1 MKKENMSIEE
11 MMREQLM
18 VDDEI
23 KDISNYLSYKRFR
36 GEKIDDEYE
45 RDCEIKIEQLLQ
57 DYNGLGIEIRKKER
71 ILMEEKSLAVSRR
84 IQSICDDDDEYSIQT
99 QEYLKKFSSTIT
111 PVLPIEEP
119 DNSLSMGDEHLD
131 TIPSVENLVPIPSEF
146 EGISDDTCDVPVRDD
161 SSTFDAL
168 NDNSE
173 ILSNSNDD
181 DTSSDDDDFEDIEYV
196 ILEEVNDVDQEE
208 KEFDLD
214 DILQIQDVIL
224 REKLLNISRLITNI
238 ESLKDNP
245 TPDCVLNSP
254 SSFPIPVV
262 DSDSFF
268 EKSDISFSHLDNS
281 FSDHTEET
289 RSGSTTTHAN
299 YSLPEGGE
307 NVVFLN
313 VKEDDSFT
321 FTIHTFLPFVT
332 YPRPLLYLAPPGVKI
347 RSLTPASSLRAS
359 GLASSFLVFRV
370 LWFYVQDVPD
380 VEDSRAHG
388 FVHSYIRASYPQL
401 YFGNPIS

>member
-131 TIPSVENLVPIPSEF
+131 TIPSIENL
-146 EGISDDTCDVPVRDD
+146 
-161 SSTFDAL
+161 
-168 NDNSE
+168 
-173 ILSNSNDD
+173 ILSDSNNDG
-181 DTSSDDDDFEDIEYV
+181 TSSDDDDFEDVEY
-196 ILEEVNDVDQEE
+196 EEVNDVDQEE
-208 KEFDLD
+208 KEFDLE
-214 DILQIQDVIL
+214 DIFQIQDVIL
-224 REKLLNISRLITNI
+224 REKLLNIHRLITNI
-238 ESLKDNP
+238 ESLKNNS
-245 TPDCVLNSP
+245 TPDHVFTFP
-254 SSFPIPVV
+254 SSVPISVT
-262 DSDSFF
+262 DSGSFF
-268 EKSDISFSHLDNS
+268 EESDTFLSHSDNS
-281 FSDHTEET
+281 LPEFETFSDHMEET

-299 YSLPEGGE
+299 NSLPEY
-307 NVVFLN
+307 
-313 VKEDDSFT
+313 DSFLFEVEPDQGGLT
-321 FTIHTFLPFVT
+321 SVVISDNSNDPLLELPNFESFHF
-332 YPRPLLYLAPPGVKI
+332 YDPSFPRPPPE
-347 RSLTPASSLRAS
+347 P
-359 GLASSFLVFRV
+359 
-370 LWFYVQDVPD
+370 PD
-380 VEDSRAHG
+380 VEICLHFEPDAHVIDN
-388 FVHSYIRASYPQL
+388 FNEL
-401 YFGNPIS
+401 DED